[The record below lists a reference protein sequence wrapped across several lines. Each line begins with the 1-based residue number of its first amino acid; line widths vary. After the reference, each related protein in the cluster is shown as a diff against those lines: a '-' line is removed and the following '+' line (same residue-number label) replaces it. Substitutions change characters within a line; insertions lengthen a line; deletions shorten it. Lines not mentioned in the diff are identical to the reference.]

1 MVDAQPDDARVVAA
15 SEGDVGALEE
25 LLREVGPRVAG
36 RLAIDARWGRVLEVA
51 DVMQV
56 TYLEAFLRVRGLRA
70 RSVEGFGAWLG
81 RCAENNLRDAVREL
95 LREKRPDAH
104 GRATRGA
111 GESARTLIGALAGDG
126 ATAGGLAAGREAVER
141 LMEAIAALPE
151 SYARVV
157 RALDLEERPVAEVAK
172 ELGRSA
178 GAVHM
183 LRSRAHDRLREL
195 LGGAGGFSGESA

>member
-1 MVDAQPDDARVVAA
+1 MAAPEQEDPRVVAA
-15 SEGDVGALEE
+15 TGGDVEALER
-25 LLREVGPRVAG
+25 LLREHGPRVAA
-36 RLAIDARWGRVLEVA
+36 RLSIDPRWARVLEVA

-70 RSVEGFGAWLG
+70 RTAEGFIAWLG

-95 LREKRPDAH
+95 SRQKRPDAH
-104 GRATRGA
+104 GRVTRGA
-111 GESARTLIGALAGDG
+111 GGTAQTLLAGLAG
-126 ATAGGLAAGREAVER
+126 SEATAGGLAAGREAVAR
-141 LMEAIAALPE
+141 LRAAIEALPE

-157 RALDLEERPVAEVAK
+157 REVDLAERPVAEVAAV
-172 ELGRSA
+172 LGRSA

-195 LGGAGGFSGESA
+195 LGGGSGA